1 MTAEVVTAQAAG
13 NTKTAAFRGRAFLLT
28 LNQVEKW
35 DTLLDLLTKLKTCD
49 YIYAGKEFAPTTL
62 HEHIHCYVHFTSSY
76 KLSQKILDTGVH
88 VDVARGN
95 TL

>member
-1 MTAEVVTAQAAG
+1 MSI
-13 NTKTAAFRGRAFLLT
+13 
-28 LNQVEKW
+28 
-35 DTLLDLLTKLKTCD
+35 DYTLLDLLTKLKSCD

-88 VDVARGN
+88 VDICRGN
-95 TL
+95 PL